1 MKGQRAVFNRI
12 MNDEAF
18 KMFIAQKL
26 MHNVF
31 ENVNRQAG

>member
-1 MKGQRAVFNRI
+1 MAVIFNRI

-18 KMFIAQKL
+18 KTFIARKL

-31 ENVNRQAG
+31 ENINRQAG